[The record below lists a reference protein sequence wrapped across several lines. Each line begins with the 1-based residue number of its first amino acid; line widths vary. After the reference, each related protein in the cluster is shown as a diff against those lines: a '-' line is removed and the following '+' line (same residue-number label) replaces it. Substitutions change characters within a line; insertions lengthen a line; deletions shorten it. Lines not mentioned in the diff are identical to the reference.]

1 MPKGKAIYAAGV
13 QFPPV
18 QLNGQTF
25 LPGQANNFYIFL
37 AIGMAIFATQAKR
50 VTDQMFIESARAVAD
65 QVPNDLLKQGLL
77 YPLQSNIL
85 ETEIQ
90 TAARVAKLAFDAG
103 LARVDR
109 PTDMVS
115 FIRRHVYKPVY
126 SSAASAKKAA

>member
-1 MPKGKAIYAAGV
+1 SNLCGGRSV
-13 QFPPV
+13 PPV

-25 LPGQANNFYIFL
+25 LPGQANNFYIFP

-65 QVPNDLLKQGLL
+65 QVPDDLLKQGLL

-90 TAARVAKLAFDAG
+90 TAARVPKLVFDSG
-103 LARVDR
+103 LARVER

-126 SSAASAKKAA
+126 SSAVSAKKAA

>member
-25 LPGQANNFYIFL
+25 LPGQANNFYIFP

-65 QVPNDLLKQGLL
+65 QVPDDLLKQGLL

-85 ETEIQ
+85 ETEIR
-90 TAARVAKLAFDAG
+90 TAARVAKLVFDSG

-115 FIRRHVYKPVY
+115 FIRRHVYKPMY
-126 SSAASAKKAA
+126 SSTVSAKKAA